1 MKDLTEIPQCEY
13 ANELVSYVYGEL
25 EDREI
30 QQFKVHLNLCRLCS
44 DELESFGELRSALGN
59 WKVETL
65 AGFGSA
71 AEPQIQPVRKVSAI
85 AALREFFALSP
96 LWMKGAVGFAAVV
109 FCVLAVVAAGRFQTS
124 PLPVNLTGK
133 TYDENQVKELIARD
147 RAERTVVTSG
157 ELPVAAQSKKEAAP
171 QPKQLN
177 SGRPIQSATTRRPL
191 TRAEREQLAADL
203 RLVGSNGDDSVNL
216 ISDRIND

>member
-44 DELESFGELRSALGN
+44 DELESFGELRNALG
-59 WKVETL
+59 
-65 AGFGSA
+65 
-71 AEPQIQPVRKVSAI
+71 KVSAI

-157 ELPVAAQSKKEAAP
+157 EVPVAAQSKTELWQAHSVSH
-171 QPKQLN
+171 N
-177 SGRPIQSATTRRPL
+177 STSLDQS
-191 TRAEREQLAADL
+191 
-203 RLVGSNGDDSVNL
+203 
-216 ISDRIND
+216 